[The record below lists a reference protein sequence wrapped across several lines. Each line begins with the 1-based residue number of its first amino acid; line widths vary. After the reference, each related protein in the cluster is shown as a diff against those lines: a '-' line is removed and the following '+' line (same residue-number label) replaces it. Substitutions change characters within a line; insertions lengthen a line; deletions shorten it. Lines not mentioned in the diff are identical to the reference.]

1 MVLVARSVT
10 EVVRAVVAQHGKL
23 QQDIAGV
30 KDEDDLY
37 AYGLASHATVN
48 VVMALEDELDIEIP
62 DELLT
67 KRTFA
72 SIASMR
78 DAISPLVAVG

>member
-1 MVLVARSVT
+1 MDGNVTDKIREVLAL
-10 EVVRAVVAQHGKL
+10 HGKL
-23 QQDIAGV
+23 QHDVTGV
-30 KDEDDLY
+30 GDGDDLY
-37 AYGLASHATVN
+37 AHGLASHATVN

>member
-1 MVLVARSVT
+1 MIDPITLAIREVLA
-10 EVVRAVVAQHGKL
+10 AHGRL
-23 QQDIAGV
+23 SADIATLS
-30 KDEDDLY
+30 DHDDLY
-37 AYGLASHATVN
+37 ARGLASHATVN

-67 KRTFA
+67 KKTFA